1 MFKFNLQSYSTMLEH
16 AKDAGY
22 EFISFTKA
30 KELIID
36 KPNENDGTCTLRH
49 DIDVNINFALKMA
62 ALEANLGIY
71 STYFLMWRSLF
82 YNLTSRNSQN
92 CVEKIISLGHE
103 IALHYDLG
111 YDTLKGYSTL
121 RSIKEINSQAAWME
135 QLLRLQGKVRLFSS
149 ALADFTYQ
157 RNRYCSKVE
166 YI

>member
-1 MFKFNLQSYSTMLEH
+1 MLEH